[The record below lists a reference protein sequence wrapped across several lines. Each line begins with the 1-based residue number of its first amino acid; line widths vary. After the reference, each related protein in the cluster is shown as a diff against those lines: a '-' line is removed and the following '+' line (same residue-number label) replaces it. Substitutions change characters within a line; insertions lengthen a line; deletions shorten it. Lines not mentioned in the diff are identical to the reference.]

1 MPDFNGVGP
10 QLRPEDYDLGH
21 AGVVPPQGGQ
31 RGRYV
36 KTEDIKRAV
45 EGRAADIVRGA
56 GVPVR
61 GHGHINCP
69 YHDHPDRD
77 PSFRVREDGTS
88 LVCTCRNVHSVF
100 DALMVLEGLDF
111 EGAKIRAAELL
122 GRSDLIVDRSKPKP
136 RADSGDDDK
145 GLTLQ
150 RLSTEFMLPIDVL
163 QAFGWF
169 GMGRRGEKHDKDAVG
184 IWYKDANGNQ
194 THLRLRFKLNG
205 KKGKFGWKKGHT
217 NAPLYG
223 AWMARAM
230 LAAEGYAVLLEGESD
245 CVTCW
250 HNGVPALG
258 LPGAGNW
265 SEERHAAT
273 LEGAQKIYVIIEQDT
288 GGTAVLKWLARSSI
302 RDRVLLVKMPSGIKD
317 PRALWLQCNGDP
329 AKFTERFRACLDAAE
344 VWNEEKRAVAAAAIK
359 GKSAG
364 QVSHLNI
371 WFFAPNGDYYNMK
384 TGEHWPGKSVD
395 KCADIPDATAIIDA
409 DRQLHQ
415 KTWAPGL
422 PVVIEDKLIS
432 KDGQWKDAPGFR
444 VLNEYA
450 PPEITLGNP
459 DDVEPWLGH
468 LQFIFPNDWKHI
480 IQWLAHRVQKPGEKL
495 NHVLVLGGGSG
506 IGKDTILQP
515 AHYAVG
521 GVANFKE
528 ISAAVVGERF
538 NPFLRC
544 VILRVNEARDFGDLT
559 RYSFYEHMKEW
570 GAAPPDFLRVDDKNV
585 KAYQIANVVGIII
598 TTNYL
603 QDGLYIPADDR
614 RHYIAWSDIETDKET
629 DRFVCQHRAIS
640 ERFGGS
646 VKEYFER
653 LYAWFEAGGKN
664 NVAAYLSQPERLA
677 GFNAKA
683 SPPRTAAFLAMADS
697 SKPQEESE
705 LADLLDAMGR
715 PPCVPVA
722 KMIQAAH
729 LNSDEIELWLKDR
742 RNGRKI
748 APAMARCG
756 YEPVRNPNDKRD
768 GLWMFAGRRTAAYVL
783 ATIPPG
789 NRLNVVRAAI
799 PGNDKSCGD
808 YGDDPA
814 ASNQQ
819 RTDEVPDDRFMR

>member
-1 MPDFNGVGP
+1 
-10 QLRPEDYDLGH
+10 
-21 AGVVPPQGGQ
+21 
-31 RGRYV
+31 
-36 KTEDIKRAV
+36 
-45 EGRAADIVRGA
+45 
-56 GVPVR
+56 
-61 GHGHINCP
+61 
-69 YHDHPDRD
+69 
-77 PSFRVREDGTS
+77 
-88 LVCTCRNVHSVF
+88 
-100 DALMVLEGLDF
+100 
-111 EGAKIRAAELL
+111 
-122 GRSDLIVDRSKPKP
+122 
-136 RADSGDDDK
+136 
-145 GLTLQ
+145 
-150 RLSTEFMLPIDVL
+150 
-163 QAFGWF
+163 
-169 GMGRRGEKHDKDAVG
+169 
-184 IWYKDANGNQ
+184 
-194 THLRLRFKLNG
+194 
-205 KKGKFGWKKGHT
+205 
-217 NAPLYG
+217 
-223 AWMARAM
+223 
-230 LAAEGYAVLLEGESD
+230 
-245 CVTCW
+245 
-250 HNGVPALG
+250 
-258 LPGAGNW
+258 
-265 SEERHAAT
+265 
-273 LEGAQKIYVIIEQDT
+273 
-288 GGTAVLKWLARSSI
+288 
-302 RDRVLLVKMPSGIKD
+302 
-317 PRALWLQCNGDP
+317 
-329 AKFTERFRACLDAAE
+329 
-344 VWNEEKRAVAAAAIK
+344 
-359 GKSAG
+359 
-364 QVSHLNI
+364 
-371 WFFAPNGDYYNMK
+371 
-384 TGEHWPGKSVD
+384 
-395 KCADIPDATAIIDA
+395 
-409 DRQLHQ
+409 
-415 KTWAPGL
+415 
-422 PVVIEDKLIS
+422 
-432 KDGQWKDAPGFR
+432 
-444 VLNEYA
+444 
-450 PPEITLGNP
+450 
-459 DDVEPWLGH
+459 
-468 LQFIFPNDWKHI
+468 
-480 IQWLAHRVQKPGEKL
+480 
-495 NHVLVLGGGSG
+495 
-506 IGKDTILQP
+506 
-515 AHYAVG
+515 
-521 GVANFKE
+521 
-528 ISAAVVGERF
+528 
-538 NPFLRC
+538 
-544 VILRVNEARDFGDLT
+544 
-559 RYSFYEHMKEW
+559 
-570 GAAPPDFLRVDDKNV
+570 V